1 MSEQTIQ
8 PPRQFEGC
16 GGAIQQPVQFEGC
29 GGEAPL
35 AAPSARFLPI
45 YLALGVAFGF
55 VLTRA
60 EVVSWFRIQEMFHF
74 ESFRMFGIIGSAV
87 VTAALSIAVLKRLGL
102 RAANGEPISIPDKPL
117 GKGIRYAAGGTIFGL
132 GWALTGACPGPLFS
146 LVGSGV
152 SVLLVAIASALAG
165 TWLYGWLRPHLP
177 H

>member
-1 MSEQTIQ
+1 MSTQTIRQ
-8 PPRQFEGC
+8 SAQFEGC
-16 GGAIQQPVQFEGC
+16 GG
-29 GGEAPL
+29 GGIPKTAPRASL
-35 AAPSARFLPI
+35 LLV
-45 YLALGVAFGF
+45 YLALGIAFGF

-74 ESFRMFGIIGSAV
+74 ESFRMYGIIGSAV
-87 VTAALSIAVLKRLGL
+87 VTAALSIAGLKRLGL
-102 RAANGEPISIPDKPL
+102 HAANGEPITIPDRPL

-152 SVLLVAIASALAG
+152 SVLLVAIASAVAG